1 MYTETQIPYDKC
13 KEIDKEIEELTNK
26 QHRKNLIFKR
36 NKELKEEGITKNF
49 VLMSILFWLGLNFT
63 LEYISGIILEFIL
76 SPFIAIALL
85 LSDSNNEKE
94 VKEVI
99 KWLFHPS
106 IREEIIKKMSKKNY
120 MISVRSI
127 DTPISIKIRLLLI
140 LQEDGQLFIKKVG
153 SRLLTSDETFEF
165 NGQLYMTNQEEEY
178 FLSQLEE
185 DRIYIVS
192 QIITDRE
199 VK

>member
-26 QHRKNLIFKR
+26 QHRKNLISKR

-63 LEYISGIILEFIL
+63 LGYISGIILEFIL

-106 IREEIIKKMSKKNY
+106 IREAITKKMSKKNY

-153 SRLLTSDETFEF
+153 SRLLTSDESFEF

>member
-1 MYTETQIPYDKC
+1 MYKETQIPYDKC
-13 KEIDKEIEELTNK
+13 NEIDKEIEELHSK
-26 QHRKNLIFKR
+26 QHRRNLISKNNKR
-36 NKELKEEGITKNF
+36 LKEEGNTKNS
-49 VLMSILFWLGLNFT
+49 VLSSILLWLGLNFT
-63 LEYISGIILEFIL
+63 LEYVSGIILEYIL
-76 SPFIAIALL
+76 SPFIAIALC
-85 LSDSNNEKE
+85 LSDDEMETSKI
-94 VKEVI
+94 VKQ
-99 KWLFHPS
+99 LFHPS
-106 IREEIIKKMSKKNY
+106 IREEIVKKMSKKNY
-120 MISVRSI
+120 MISTRSI

-140 LQEDGQLFIKKVG
+140 LQEDNQLFIKKMGNIV
-153 SRLLTSDETFEF
+153 LTSDEGFEF